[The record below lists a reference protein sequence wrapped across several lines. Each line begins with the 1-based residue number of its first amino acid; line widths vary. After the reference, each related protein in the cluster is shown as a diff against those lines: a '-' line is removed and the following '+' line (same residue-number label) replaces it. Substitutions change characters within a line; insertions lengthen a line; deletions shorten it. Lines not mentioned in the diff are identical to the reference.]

1 MQQSRRKTA
10 IWIAAALLFSFLY
23 NLTGTASTQKTGTGQ
38 TELALQL
45 YAQAAALMDG
55 DTGRVL
61 YGKNEDTFLPM
72 ASTTKIMT
80 CILALELGDL
90 EAEAGVSAY
99 AASMPKVKLSVQ
111 KGEHY
116 RLEDL
121 LYALMLESF
130 NDAAVVI
137 AEEIGRKEVPG
148 LRDRDPSEFSTKES
162 KEAVAAFAA
171 LMNEKAV
178 RLGCEN
184 TWYIT
189 PNGLDATER
198 ISLSDGTVMEKE
210 HGTTARELA
219 LVMSYCVGQSPK
231 KDAFLTITGRKN
243 HTFSA
248 NGRTFSLTNHNAFLD
263 MMEGAISGKTGFT
276 NKAGYCY
283 VGALRKDGKTL
294 IVALLA
300 CGWPSHRTYKWHD
313 TRLLMEFG
321 LLEYTYR
328 EFPTFSFSEKYPNRL
343 EVLEGQPERL
353 GEKSYVK
360 LALFP
365 TDSSAKEG
373 EMLQMQKLL
382 QDSETVS
389 PGTELNGMLM
399 KEGEQAVLR
408 CTMPDTLHAPVR
420 EGQIVGK
427 VETVMDGKV
436 YRTQWIKTL
445 KPVEKLDFR
454 WCLER
459 IFDIF
464 RYFCKDWI
472 KNCNSCFASC
482 FFCVILPSST
492 VDKKQSGRTH

>member
-10 IWIAAALLFSFLY
+10 IWIAAALLLSFLY
-23 NLTGTASTQKTGTGQ
+23 NLTGTASTQKTGTEQ
-38 TELALQL
+38 TLPALQL
-45 YAQAAALMDG
+45 YAQAAALVDG

-80 CILALELGDL
+80 CILALEQGDL

-148 LRDRDPSEFSTKES
+148 LKDRDPSEFSPEES
-162 KEAVAAFAA
+162 KEAVAAFAT
-171 LMNEKAV
+171 LMNEKAAG
-178 RLGCEN
+178 LGCEN

-198 ISLSDGTVMEKE
+198 ILLSDETVIEKE

-231 KDAFLTITGRKN
+231 KDAFLAITGRKN
-243 HTFSA
+243 HAFSA
-248 NGRTFSLTNHNAFLD
+248 NGRTFFLTNHNAFLD

-283 VGALRKDGKTL
+283 VGALRRNGKTL

-313 TRLLMEFG
+313 TRLLMELG
-321 LLEYTYR
+321 LSEYTYR
-328 EFPTFSFSEKYPNRL
+328 EFPVFSFSEKYPNYL

-353 GEKSYVK
+353 GEKAYIE
-360 LALFP
+360 LGLFP
-365 TDSSAKEG
+365 DESDRKINENPSEG
-373 EMLQMQKLL
+373 ADE
-382 QDSETVS
+382 S
-389 PGTELNGMLM
+389 TELNGMLL
-399 KEGEQAVLR
+399 KDGEQAVLR

-420 EGQIVGK
+420 EGQVVGK
-427 VETVMDGKV
+427 VETVIDGKV

-445 KPVEKLDFR
+445 KPAEKLDFR

-459 IFDIF
+459 IFEIF
-464 RYFCKDWI
+464 VKI
-472 KNCNSCFASC
+472 
-482 FFCVILPSST
+482 
-492 VDKKQSGRTH
+492 G

>member
-10 IWIAAALLFSFLY
+10 IWIAAALLLSFLC
-23 NLTGTASTQKTGTGQ
+23 NLTGTASAQKTGTEQTLNKISSLFLPSVAASTQKTGTEQ
-38 TELALQL
+38 TLPALQL
-45 YAQAAALMDG
+45 YAKAAALVDG

-80 CILALELGDL
+80 CILALEQGEL

-111 KGEHY
+111 QGEHY
-116 RLEDL
+116 RLKDL

-148 LRDRDPSEFSTKES
+148 LKDRDPSGFSREES

-171 LMNEKAV
+171 LMNEKAAG
-178 RLGCEN
+178 LGCEN

-198 ISLSDGTVMEKE
+198 ILLSDETVIEKE

-231 KDAFLTITGRKN
+231 KDAFLAITGQKN
-243 HTFSA
+243 HAFSA
-248 NGRTFSLTNHNAFLD
+248 NGRTFFLTNHNAFLD

-283 VGALRKDGKTL
+283 VGALRRNGKTL

-313 TRLLMEFG
+313 TRLLMELG
-321 LLEYTYR
+321 LSEYTYR
-328 EFPTFSFSEKYPNRL
+328 EFPVFSFSEKYPDCL

-353 GEKSYVK
+353 GEKAYIG
-360 LALFP
+360 LGLFP
-365 TDSSAKEG
+365 NESGSKMNGNPSKGVG
-373 EMLQMQKLL
+373 E
-382 QDSETVS
+382 S
-389 PGTELNGMLM
+389 TELNGMLL
-399 KEGEQAVLR
+399 KDGEQAVLR

-420 EGQIVGK
+420 EGQVVGK

-445 KPVEKLDFR
+445 KPVEKLDFW
-454 WCLER
+454 WCLEQ

-464 RYFCKDWI
+464 VKI
-472 KNCNSCFASC
+472 
-482 FFCVILPSST
+482 
-492 VDKKQSGRTH
+492 G